1 MRFFRKWK
9 ISRDDFRR
17 RRSSRQCERRACPA
31 LGRNCYRHLWMLT
44 RKHTTAEMADLI
56 PSLDHLIPLAGTF
69 EKRTFSP
76 WTEGGLHQTL
86 VAEQIETLVMTGARR
101 MSACLQPCLARST
114 SNTMSFWCLT
124 AFAAEPTAR
133 MTLPSSCSATD
144 FRCSSKFA
152 RRKSFRPP
160 QPSADCGCGPDSF
173 SHSMRPR
180 QD

>member
-101 MSACLQPCLARST
+101 NVCVLAAVLCAIDLKYHVVLVSDGFCSGTDGTHDAAFKLLGNRFSVQLEVRTTEEFSSSSAV
-114 SNTMSFWCLT
+114 
-124 AFAAEPTAR
+124 
-133 MTLPSSCSATD
+133 
-144 FRCSSKFA
+144 
-152 RRKSFRPP
+152 
-160 QPSADCGCGPDSF
+160 G
-173 SHSMRPR
+173 
-180 QD
+180 